1 MAFGWLWRL
10 RFCHSLL
17 YSWKMVIS
25 SFYGHTPSCLFLIKQ
40 SAILG
45 NANKRKQQIH
55 IYMTGCLARYQQR
68 KATTGIKLSAFSCM
82 TYTVGTD
89 ERAFLSPGS
98 SILENF
104 SLFSLCFLI
113 FIYRRAQRLLFQ
125 QHSLF
130 QPFAE
135 QQSLP
140 CVQIDLCCWQ
150 MMVRVWDELPSLFSF

>member
-1 MAFGWLWRL
+1 
-10 RFCHSLL
+10 
-17 YSWKMVIS
+17 MVIS

-104 SLFSLCFLI
+104 SLFLCLLI
-113 FIYRRAQRLLFQ
+113 FIYRRAQRLLF
-125 QHSLF
+125 LL
-130 QPFAE
+130 PFIA
-135 QQSLP
+135 
-140 CVQIDLCCWQ
+140 
-150 MMVRVWDELPSLFSF
+150 LPSSSPFILKDSHIQVGYSSFIPAIKVILHLSK